1 MNQTIVIYQSS
12 YGFSERYAKWIAE
25 ELECQA
31 IQTKEVHSEMLKKY
45 ETIIYCG
52 GLYAGRIAG
61 FSLIVKNVPGL
72 KEKDIAVVAVGV
84 SYEDEKMERSLKDQ
98 NVTAEMKDQVEFFY
112 LQGGMDF
119 SKMNWFHRLLMK
131 VRKWV
136 TLRKNKDEWT
146 SNDQGFIES
155 YGKSVDFTSQ
165 EKVKPIVEWVRNKGI
180 FSKTAN

>member
-25 ELECQA
+25 ELACQV
-31 IQTKEVHSEMLKKY
+31 IQAQEVNVEMLKKY

-61 FSLIVKNVPGL
+61 LSLIAKNDSRL
-72 KEKDIAVVAVGV
+72 KEKRIAIVAVGL
-84 SYEDEKMERSLKDQ
+84 SYRDEKIESSLKEQ
-98 NVTAEMKDQVEFFY
+98 NFRTEMKDQIEFFY

-119 SKMNWFHRLLMK
+119 SKMKWFHRFLMGA
-131 VRKWV
+131 RKWM
-136 TLRKNKDEWT
+136 TLRKKQEEWN
-146 SNDQGFIES
+146 SNDKGFIES
-155 YGKSVDFTSQ
+155 YGKSVDFTTQ
-165 EKVKPIVEWVRNKGI
+165 EKVKPIVKWVRNKGI

>member
-31 IQTKEVHSEMLKKY
+31 IQTKEVHSEMLKTY

-61 FSLIVKNVPGL
+61 FSLIVKNVSRL
-72 KEKDIAVVAVGV
+72 KEKEIAVVAVGV

-165 EKVKPIVEWVRNKGI
+165 EKVKPIVEWVRNNGI